1 MCFWTYKVNLLN
13 VSLQLLLGV
22 CCLIKASGEHPY
34 WILIKMNKLQSTSHG
49 ESQVRRFSGDIG
61 EDDMRRWSCSPLT
74 YEDAIRH
81 SQADSPISAS
91 ESCYDEVFRNSTSSG
106 YYSASSENRSRA
118 TTSSNM
124 MSETLVQ
131 DLQSNDAVFEESGGI
146 IPSPIKFNFDEAEL
160 RRRGI
165 RTHRSNDNI
174 RYVELEKPTAKFLEK
189 SSRSILSVVLQAALW
204 LLL

>member
-1 MCFWTYKVNLLN
+1 
-13 VSLQLLLGV
+13 
-22 CCLIKASGEHPY
+22 
-34 WILIKMNKLQSTSHG
+34 
-49 ESQVRRFSGDIG
+49 
-61 EDDMRRWSCSPLT
+61 MRRWSCSPLT

-91 ESCYDEVFRNSTSSG
+91 ESCYDEVFRNPTSSG

-189 SSRSILSVVLQAALW
+189 SSISILSVVLQAALW